1 MTKKWR
7 VRMLTSM
14 KHQYDIQAETY
25 EEAIS
30 IVEQEIAVGET
41 NPLTGDTIL
50 NESYT
55 CELESIEEIKGE
67 ME

>member
-7 VRMLTSM
+7 VRMLVSM
-14 KHQYDIQAETY
+14 THQYDIQAKTY

-30 IVEQEIAVGET
+30 KVEQEIAVGET
-41 NPLTGDTIL
+41 NPLTGDAIL

-55 CELESIEEIKGE
+55 CELKSIEEIKGE
-67 ME
+67 MK